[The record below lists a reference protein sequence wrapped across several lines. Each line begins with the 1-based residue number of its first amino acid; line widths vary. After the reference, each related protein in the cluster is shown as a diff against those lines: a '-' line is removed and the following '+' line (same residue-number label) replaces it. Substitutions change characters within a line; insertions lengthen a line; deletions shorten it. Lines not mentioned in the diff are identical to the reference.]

1 VTSTKSGI
9 LIGAILALT
18 WVVVGFWAFF
28 FVAFAMAVGAVVGR
42 VMEGKLDLSSLVD
55 VFRGK
60 RSSS

>member
-1 VTSTKSGI
+1 VTATKSGI

-28 FVAFAMAVGAVVGR
+28 FVAFAMALGAVVGR

>member
-1 VTSTKSGI
+1 MTSTKAGI

-18 WVVVGFWAFF
+18 WIVIGFWAFF

-42 VMEGKLDLSSLVD
+42 VMDGTLDLSSLVD

>member
-1 VTSTKSGI
+1 MTATRSGI

-18 WVVVGFWAFF
+18 WVVIGFWAFF
-28 FVAFAMAVGAVVGR
+28 FVAVAMAVGAVVGR
-42 VMEGKLDLSSLVD
+42 VMDGKLDLSSLVD